1 LIYSY
6 RVYVLPLLRLVC
18 ANMRI
23 KSLGWSSFSLSN
35 DNISIL
41 TDPVAL
47 KESGIG
53 LPKCKADVVLF
64 SQRNLYGKE
73 DILRE
78 YELEKKIEPDHRDNI
93 FEISSPGEYEIGG
106 MMIRRG
112 IDLPFYTIDEGN
124 LRVVYVGVIDNS
136 LDVSKTKDLGDVD
149 VLILPI
155 GNGDLFIDYE
165 KIEKILNYIDPTVL
179 LPCAYKM
186 DGLKVGK
193 NIKSRDDFIKYF
205 GFTNVKEQSSLNVTS
220 TVEQESKIMEVIFLN

>member
-1 LIYSY
+1 
-6 RVYVLPLLRLVC
+6 
-18 ANMRI
+18 M
-23 KSLGWSSFSLSN
+23 
-35 DNISIL
+35 SIL

-64 SQRNLYGKE
+64 SQRDLYGKE

-78 YELEKKIEPDHRDNI
+78 YEIEKKIEPDHRDNI

-124 LRVVYVGVIDNS
+124 LRVVYMGVIDNS

-179 LPCAYKM
+179 LPCAYKT

-193 NIKSRDDFIKYF
+193 DIKSRDDFIKYF
-205 GFTNVKEQSSLNVTS
+205 GFTDVKEQSSLNVTS

>member
-1 LIYSY
+1 
-6 RVYVLPLLRLVC
+6 
-18 ANMRI
+18 MKI

-47 KESGIG
+47 EESGIG
-53 LPKCKADVVLF
+53 LPKCKADVLLF
-64 SQRNLYGKE
+64 SQRDLYGKE

-124 LRVVYVGVIDNS
+124 LRVVYMGVIDNS

-179 LPCAYKM
+179 LPCAYKT

-193 NIKSRDDFIKYF
+193 DIKSRDDFIKYF

>member
-1 LIYSY
+1 
-6 RVYVLPLLRLVC
+6 
-18 ANMRI
+18 
-23 KSLGWSSFSLSN
+23 
-35 DNISIL
+35 
-41 TDPVAL
+41 VAL
-47 KESGIG
+47 KESGMD

-64 SQRNLYGKE
+64 SQRDLYGKE

-124 LRVVYVGVIDNS
+124 LRVVYMGVIDNS

-179 LPCAYKM
+179 LPCAYKT

-193 NIKSRDDFIKYF
+193 DIKSRDDFIKYF

>member
-1 LIYSY
+1 
-6 RVYVLPLLRLVC
+6 
-18 ANMRI
+18 MKI

-35 DNISIL
+35 DNMSIL

-64 SQRNLYGKE
+64 SQRDLYGKE

-124 LRVVYVGVIDNS
+124 LRVVYMGVIDNS

-179 LPCAYKM
+179 LPCAYKT

-193 NIKSRDDFIKYF
+193 DIKSRDDFIKYF

>member
-1 LIYSY
+1 
-6 RVYVLPLLRLVC
+6 
-18 ANMRI
+18 MRI

>member
-1 LIYSY
+1 
-6 RVYVLPLLRLVC
+6 
-18 ANMRI
+18 MKI

-64 SQRNLYGKE
+64 SQRDLYGKE

-124 LRVVYVGVIDNS
+124 LRVVYMGVIDNS

>member
-1 LIYSY
+1 
-6 RVYVLPLLRLVC
+6 
-18 ANMRI
+18 MKI
-23 KSLGWSSFSLSN
+23 KSLGWSSFCLSN
-35 DNISIL
+35 DNMSIL

-64 SQRNLYGKE
+64 SQRDLYGKE

-124 LRVVYVGVIDNS
+124 LRVVYMGVIDNS

-205 GFTNVKEQSSLNVTS
+205 GFTNVKEQSSLNVTP

>member
-1 LIYSY
+1 
-6 RVYVLPLLRLVC
+6 
-18 ANMRI
+18 MKI
-23 KSLGWSSFSLSN
+23 KSLGWSSFCLSN

-64 SQRNLYGKE
+64 SQRDLYGKE

-124 LRVVYVGVIDNS
+124 LRIVYMGVIDNS

-179 LPCAYKM
+179 LPCAYKT

-193 NIKSRDDFIKYF
+193 DIKSRDDFIKYF

>member
-1 LIYSY
+1 
-6 RVYVLPLLRLVC
+6 
-18 ANMRI
+18 MKI
-23 KSLGWSSFSLSN
+23 KSLGWSSFCLSN
-35 DNISIL
+35 DNMSIL

-64 SQRNLYGKE
+64 SQRDLYGKE

-179 LPCAYKM
+179 LPCAYKT

-193 NIKSRDDFIKYF
+193 DIKSRDDFIKYF

>member
-1 LIYSY
+1 
-6 RVYVLPLLRLVC
+6 
-18 ANMRI
+18 M
-23 KSLGWSSFSLSN
+23 
-35 DNISIL
+35 SIL

-64 SQRNLYGKE
+64 SQRDLYGKE

-78 YELEKKIEPDHRDNI
+78 YEIEKKIEPDHRDNI

-124 LRVVYVGVIDNS
+124 LRIVYMGVIDNS

-179 LPCAYKM
+179 LPCAYKT

-193 NIKSRDDFIKYF
+193 DIKSRDDFIKYF

>member
-1 LIYSY
+1 
-6 RVYVLPLLRLVC
+6 
-18 ANMRI
+18 MKI

-124 LRVVYVGVIDNS
+124 LRVVYMGVIDNS

-193 NIKSRDDFIKYF
+193 DIKSRDDFIKYF

>member
-1 LIYSY
+1 
-6 RVYVLPLLRLVC
+6 
-18 ANMRI
+18 MKI

-64 SQRNLYGKE
+64 SQRDLYGKE

-112 IDLPFYTIDEGN
+112 INFPFYTIDEGN
-124 LRVVYVGVIDNS
+124 LRIVYMGVIDNS

-179 LPCAYKM
+179 LPCAYKT

-193 NIKSRDDFIKYF
+193 DIKSRDDFIKYF

>member
-1 LIYSY
+1 
-6 RVYVLPLLRLVC
+6 
-18 ANMRI
+18 M
-23 KSLGWSSFSLSN
+23 
-35 DNISIL
+35 SIL

-64 SQRNLYGKE
+64 SQRDLYGKE

-193 NIKSRDDFIKYF
+193 DIKSRDDFIKYF

>member
-1 LIYSY
+1 
-6 RVYVLPLLRLVC
+6 
-18 ANMRI
+18 MKI
-23 KSLGWSSFSLSN
+23 KSLGWSSFCLSN

-47 KESGIG
+47 KESGMD

-64 SQRNLYGKE
+64 SQRDLYGKE

-124 LRVVYVGVIDNS
+124 LRVVYMGVIDNS

-165 KIEKILNYIDPTVL
+165 KIEKILSYIDPTVL
-179 LPCAYKM
+179 LPCAYKR
-186 DGLKVGK
+186 DELKVGK

-205 GFTNVKEQSSLNVTS
+205 GFTNVKDQSSLNVTS

>member
-1 LIYSY
+1 
-6 RVYVLPLLRLVC
+6 
-18 ANMRI
+18 MRI
-23 KSLGWSSFSLSN
+23 KSLGWSSFCLSN

-64 SQRNLYGKE
+64 SQRDLYGKE

-124 LRVVYVGVIDNS
+124 LRVVYMGVIDNS

-179 LPCAYKM
+179 LPCAYKT

-193 NIKSRDDFIKYF
+193 DIKSRDDFIKYF

>member
-1 LIYSY
+1 
-6 RVYVLPLLRLVC
+6 
-18 ANMRI
+18 MKI
-23 KSLGWSSFSLSN
+23 KSLGWSSFCLSN
-35 DNISIL
+35 DNMSIL

-64 SQRNLYGKE
+64 SQRDLYGKE

>member
-1 LIYSY
+1 
-6 RVYVLPLLRLVC
+6 
-18 ANMRI
+18 MKI

-35 DNISIL
+35 DNMSIL

-64 SQRNLYGKE
+64 SQRDLYGKE

-112 IDLPFYTIDEGN
+112 INLPFYTIDEGN
-124 LRVVYVGVIDNS
+124 IRIVYMGVIDNS

-179 LPCAYKM
+179 LPCAYKT

-193 NIKSRDDFIKYF
+193 DIKSRDDFIKYF

>member
-1 LIYSY
+1 
-6 RVYVLPLLRLVC
+6 
-18 ANMRI
+18 MKI
-23 KSLGWSSFSLSN
+23 KSLGWSSFCLSN

-64 SQRNLYGKE
+64 SQRDLYGKE

-78 YELEKKIEPDHRDNI
+78 HGIEKKIEPDHRDNI

-124 LRVVYVGVIDNS
+124 LRVVYMGVIDNS

-186 DGLKVGK
+186 DGLKVGED
-193 NIKSRDDFIKYF
+193 IKSRDDFIKYF

>member
-1 LIYSY
+1 
-6 RVYVLPLLRLVC
+6 
-18 ANMRI
+18 M
-23 KSLGWSSFSLSN
+23 
-35 DNISIL
+35 SIL

-64 SQRNLYGKE
+64 SQRDLYGKE

-78 YELEKKIEPDHRDNI
+78 YEIEKKIEPDHRDNI

-124 LRVVYVGVIDNS
+124 LRIVYMGVIDNS

>member
-1 LIYSY
+1 
-6 RVYVLPLLRLVC
+6 
-18 ANMRI
+18 MRI

-64 SQRNLYGKE
+64 SQRDLYGKE

-124 LRVVYVGVIDNS
+124 LRVVYMGVIDNS

-179 LPCAYKM
+179 LPCAYKT

-193 NIKSRDDFIKYF
+193 DIKSRDDFIKYF

>member
-1 LIYSY
+1 
-6 RVYVLPLLRLVC
+6 
-18 ANMRI
+18 MKI

-47 KESGIG
+47 EESGIG

-64 SQRNLYGKE
+64 SQRDLYGKE

-124 LRVVYVGVIDNS
+124 LRVVYMGVIDNS

-179 LPCAYKM
+179 LPCAYKT

-193 NIKSRDDFIKYF
+193 DIKSRDDFIKYF

>member
-1 LIYSY
+1 
-6 RVYVLPLLRLVC
+6 
-18 ANMRI
+18 MKI
-23 KSLGWSSFSLSN
+23 KSLGWSSFCLSN
-35 DNISIL
+35 DNMSIL

-179 LPCAYKM
+179 LPCAYKT

-193 NIKSRDDFIKYF
+193 DIKSRDDFIKYF

>member
-1 LIYSY
+1 
-6 RVYVLPLLRLVC
+6 
-18 ANMRI
+18 
-23 KSLGWSSFSLSN
+23 
-35 DNISIL
+35 
-41 TDPVAL
+41 
-47 KESGIG
+47 
-53 LPKCKADVVLF
+53 
-64 SQRNLYGKE
+64 
-73 DILRE
+73 
-78 YELEKKIEPDHRDNI
+78 
-93 FEISSPGEYEIGG
+93 
-106 MMIRRG
+106 MIRRG

-124 LRVVYVGVIDNS
+124 LRVVYMGVIDNS